1 MFRHYH
7 SKTFYKYL
15 FSYFSVMLLSVSII
29 TIYVLCY
36 LFPMI
41 RKEID
46 DSHRVALGQTA
57 SSIDAHLNEI
67 YHISYQISYYSNN
80 LVSYYAME
88 DTPTK
93 DVKIINELKSYTY
106 LSSFIS
112 DIGLLSSSSSFLYTS
127 TDVYPR
133 ELFFKNEYIYPTMKN
148 PVNLFLS
155 YSSNTVLPASIM
167 DPSCRYIT
175 FVQPPYALSN
185 LPDTTLLFWVS
196 EAELAALAEPVT
208 ESGISFI
215 TVISPTGEPVYCSS
229 KELSREDSLRL
240 CSQALQGDG
249 SGFSTGRESY
259 TLFTRPSQINN
270 WTYVYAINNR
280 AASRSIT
287 VVWLLLFV
295 VLFLTVLLGIPV
307 IAYYMRLNY
316 LPLKQMKTLT
326 DKLLDIEN
334 NPDDE
339 VSSLQNALQ
348 YLSGLNRN
356 QLSCLQDDELIL
368 SLRSSL
374 LFSLLKG
381 HISTREEF
389 NESAAALG
397 MSLTAPNCQTL
408 LIHLADSGT
417 TDTAGKQL
425 GQLLA
430 LVFTEGYQYYFREFF
445 HEDQY
450 VVVLAFG
457 DDRRN
462 DTPLVCRQLADLAL
476 ERGSTVT
483 IGIGQIY
490 REFTG
495 FQASCLE
502 ADLALQDSFVAG
514 HGAILT
520 YQPNDRSVPPDY
532 RPLSIHLFSS
542 LHSALKR
549 KDIEDFSKQTE
560 QLFSLVEDGNVPTD
574 YARIF
579 CHSLA
584 SLLIHELPREDM
596 SRIAGSLSLMYQADT
611 LSSYRLHLANVLQK
625 LLSSEDRDSAAAGD
639 SLLVQIRQY
648 VAQNFD
654 DCNFSLQKCADALH
668 INNSYLS
675 HYFKEQTG
683 MTLNHYIASLR
694 IERAKELLADTNLS
708 LSVISEEVGY
718 YNLNSFIRRFKQI
731 TGSTPGNYRKNVSDA
746 QTDGMNTRE
755 NVEEDTP

>member
-1 MFRHYH
+1 M
-7 SKTFYKYL
+7 
-15 FSYFSVMLLSVSII
+15 
-29 TIYVLCY
+29 
-36 LFPMI
+36 
-41 RKEID
+41 
-46 DSHRVALGQTA
+46 
-57 SSIDAHLNEI
+57 
-67 YHISYQISYYSNN
+67 
-80 LVSYYAME
+80 
-88 DTPTK
+88 
-93 DVKIINELKSYTY
+93 
-106 LSSFIS
+106 
-112 DIGLLSSSSSFLYTS
+112 
-127 TDVYPR
+127 
-133 ELFFKNEYIYPTMKN
+133 
-148 PVNLFLS
+148 
-155 YSSNTVLPASIM
+155 
-167 DPSCRYIT
+167 
-175 FVQPPYALSN
+175 
-185 LPDTTLLFWVS
+185 
-196 EAELAALAEPVT
+196 
-208 ESGISFI
+208 
-215 TVISPTGEPVYCSS
+215 
-229 KELSREDSLRL
+229 
-240 CSQALQGDG
+240 
-249 SGFSTGRESY
+249 
-259 TLFTRPSQINN
+259 
-270 WTYVYAINNR
+270 
-280 AASRSIT
+280 
-287 VVWLLLFV
+287 
-295 VLFLTVLLGIPV
+295 
-307 IAYYMRLNY
+307 
-316 LPLKQMKTLT
+316 
-326 DKLLDIEN
+326 
-334 NPDDE
+334 
-339 VSSLQNALQ
+339 
-348 YLSGLNRN
+348 
-356 QLSCLQDDELIL
+356 
-368 SLRSSL
+368 
-374 LFSLLKG
+374 
-381 HISTREEF
+381 
-389 NESAAALG
+389 
-397 MSLTAPNCQTL
+397 
-408 LIHLADSGT
+408 
-417 TDTAGKQL
+417 
-425 GQLLA
+425 
-430 LVFTEGYQYYFREFF
+430 
-445 HEDQY
+445 
-450 VVVLAFG
+450 VVLAFG

-502 ADLALQDSFVAG
+502 AELALQDSFVAG

-520 YQPNDRSVPPDY
+520 YQPNDRSTPPDY

-755 NVEEDTP
+755 DVEEDTP